1 MSGRRIAAMTA
12 FGPTM
17 LWLVVYISV
26 AAVTATYGFALTASP
41 FWQTPQKEP
50 KGLAPSVRPLAKARR
65 SFAPVSI
72 WGHRPT
78 VCFATT
84 YMRWVRL
91 RRTALRAN
99 PQMNTGTRSPE
110 GAGRS
115 RSKAKA
121 KQMQDQKIAASLRST
136 APTGKCVRLRSGRPV
151 GRLALILTH
160 RPLERPRGGS
170 AQWATRHGCRV
181 SRARP
186 WMADRGGP
194 TEQDR
199 SEGMPSLGEAP
210 NERGK
215 SALVTLALFQSDP
228 L

>member
-1 MSGRRIAAMTA
+1 LLLQGPLGPRRSEACPRRRPDSRPGSLI
-12 FGPTM
+12 
-17 LWLVVYISV
+17 VYISV
-26 AAVTATYGFALTASP
+26 SAVTATYGFALTASP

-50 KGLAPSVRPLAKARR
+50 KGLAPNVRPLAKARR

-99 PQMNTGTRSPE
+99 PQMNTSTQPPE

-151 GRLALILTH
+151 GRLAFDFDA
-160 RPLERPRGGS
+160 PPPREAEWRFCVVGNP
-170 AQWATRHGCRV
+170 A
-181 SRARP
+181 
-186 WMADRGGP
+186 WMPG
-194 TEQDR
+194 
-199 SEGMPSLGEAP
+199 
-210 NERGK
+210 
-215 SALVTLALFQSDP
+215 
-228 L
+228 